1 MFEEARLSEQFRTL
15 LGHQQQVAQQYA
27 AMVNQT
33 TNPKLKKQVQ
43 QLHREKQRDIELTQR
58 LLEIVD

>member
-1 MFEEARLSEQFRTL
+1 MFEEARPSEQFRTL